1 MKSVNS
7 IPNWLQGFRYFGSF
21 IYCPSSFRI
30 ITDLFHFKI
39 AKKEMGTPR
48 QKHCALTIDD
58 KICVFGGEKQ
68 TLWGTYQ
75 LGSVEIFEKF
85 WIREQIMQ
93 IIRFT
98 NFNL

>member
-1 MKSVNS
+1 M
-7 IPNWLQGFRYFGSF
+7 
-21 IYCPSSFRI
+21 
-30 ITDLFHFKI
+30 
-39 AKKEMGTPR
+39 ETPR

-68 TLWGTYQ
+68 DFRGTYQ

>member
-1 MKSVNS
+1 
-7 IPNWLQGFRYFGSF
+7 
-21 IYCPSSFRI
+21 
-30 ITDLFHFKI
+30 
-39 AKKEMGTPR
+39 MGTPR

-58 KICVFGGEKQ
+58 KICVFGGENQGKYRGHIN
-68 TLWGTYQ
+68 LD
-75 LGSVEIFEKF
+75 LLKF

>member
-1 MKSVNS
+1 
-7 IPNWLQGFRYFGSF
+7 
-21 IYCPSSFRI
+21 
-30 ITDLFHFKI
+30 
-39 AKKEMGTPR
+39 MGTPR

-68 TLWGTYQ
+68 DFWETYYR